1 LIASAISNGGFPPLL
16 LQPIDFVGLYQRR
29 LADTQGQQA
38 STTA

>member
-1 LIASAISNGGFPPLL
+1 LM

-29 LADTQGQQA
+29 LADMQGEQP

>member
-1 LIASAISNGGFPPLL
+1 M

-29 LADTQGQQA
+29 LADAQGQQA